1 MASRRRQLNNRL
13 GTLAFRTAL
22 RWMRGKSVAQA
33 ESAGRRLGRIAYRL
47 DRKHRE
53 RTIANLALAFPDES
67 EKWHAETSVKVW
79 EHFGLIAADF
89 LQTPQRTNQE
99 VLDNMTCDG
108 LDIYRET
115 FALGKGVLVLGA
127 HFGNWERLGHFT
139 AAIGIP
145 LTAIARDANDS
156 GLNDMVLDLRRQA
169 GMEIVSRGNAA
180 RAVLER
186 LKKGSMVGIL
196 PDQNAGDAFIPF
208 FGKPAG
214 TVLGPGVLHLRSGA
228 PVITTYCARVGP
240 GNYHTFIGEPLP
252 CDGTPESVMLGMNQ
266 RLEAIIREYPEQY
279 LWLHDRWK
287 SARQRG
293 LL

>member
-240 GNYHTFIGEPLP
+240 GKYHTFIGEPLP